1 MVWKRNSRRKEAGG
15 MARIPLKQ
23 PTPEVSGPRLGEVV
37 GVGMKGQGKSLQSG
51 MVPTFSS

>member
-15 MARIPLKQ
+15 MARIPSKQ
-23 PTPEVSGPRLGEVV
+23 PTLEVSGPRLGEVV
-37 GVGMKGQGKSLQSG
+37 GVGMKGQGKSLHSG